1 MGSMRE
7 TLGGIYHA
15 ENKDKT
21 SVDLLEDRRKIY
33 ERVGKGSR
41 DGL

>member
-7 TLGGIYHA
+7 TLGGTYHA

-21 SVDLLEDRRKIY
+21 SVDLLEDRIKIY
-33 ERVGKGSR
+33 ERLEKGSR
-41 DGL
+41 DCL